1 MSGEDEELDEEQL
14 EGEED
19 ESEGQSSGKKYFFN
33 SSPSQVKF
41 FCLS

>member
-19 ESEGQSSGKKYFFN
+19 ESEGQSSGNIKLFQFFAK
-33 SSPSQVKF
+33 SS
-41 FCLS
+41 

>member
-19 ESEGQSSGKKYFFN
+19 ESEGQNSGKKKLFLFFAM
-33 SSPSQVKF
+33 SS
-41 FCLS
+41 

>member
-19 ESEGQSSGKKYFFN
+19 ESEGQSSGKKTF
-33 SSPSQVKF
+33 SILRQVKLNF
-41 FCLS
+41 SV